1 MNLRLAGRPPGR
13 IAQAGLPARNV
24 GVAAAAVSIALAL
37 GAGSPAAT
45 AMDAPRIGSMLI
57 DMPMGRESEWQLV
70 DMRTGARRGLPRSEA
85 NPLRGEGFD
94 VWSASAARA
103 HVLMRASSTGV
114 VEFFDGAALRPS
126 GGFAL
131 SSLPGTR
138 RPKLF
143 GNPRL
148 SPDGRYILAYWK
160 ADIRQDDCELVVLD
174 RQGHVVEH
182 GSPLAYD
189 TFNSRE
195 AVAWL
200 PDGRYIHTAGNR
212 IVVRQ
217 VGNPKYLVAPL
228 HVPAQVNT
236 GNANL
241 AVSPDGKRLAITL
254 NVPLRNR
261 AGVDIGY
268 SLLFVA
274 GLDGSGLRPLTTPSQ
289 VTLDHAVSMA
299 HGFPSWAPDGSW
311 LVIAPKGPHAM
322 GAITY
327 GNNCLPVLAL
337 PADAMKVAVDGLR
350 DPASMLMEPGKDV
363 LKSCDYV
370 QWLDW

>member
-1 MNLRLAGRPPGR
+1 MTQRSRLAAGFGLAALLFAPGMP
-13 IAQAGLPARNV
+13 IAA
-24 GVAAAAVSIALAL
+24 
-37 GAGSPAAT
+37 
-45 AMDAPRIGSMLI
+45 AMDAPRIGSMLV
-57 DMPMGRESEWQLV
+57 DMPMGRENEWQLV
-70 DMRTGARRGLPRSEA
+70 DMRTGVRRVLPRSEA

-94 VWSASAARA
+94 VWSASASRA
-103 HVLMRASSTGV
+103 HLLMRASSTGV
-114 VEFFDGAALRPS
+114 VEFFDGPTLRPS

-131 SSLPGTR
+131 SSLPATR
-138 RPKLF
+138 RPKFF

-174 RQGHVVEH
+174 RQGHIVER
-182 GSPLAYD
+182 GSPLDYD

-195 AVAWL
+195 AIAWL

-217 VGNPKYLVAPL
+217 IGNAKYLIAPL
-228 HVPAQVNT
+228 HLPPRVDT

-254 NVPLRNR
+254 NVPMRNN

-274 GLDGSGLRPLTTPSQ
+274 ALDGNGLRALTVPSQ
-289 VTLDHAVSMA
+289 ASLEHAVSMA
-299 HGFPSWAPDGSW
+299 HGFPNWAPDSRW

-322 GAITY
+322 GAISY
-327 GNNCLPVLAL
+327 GNNCLSILAL
-337 PADAMKVAVDGLR
+337 QADGAKLTVDGLR
-350 DPASMLMEPGKDV
+350 DPASMLVEPGKEV

>member
-1 MNLRLAGRPPGR
+1 MTHRSRL
-13 IAQAGLPARNV
+13 
-24 GVAAAAVSIALAL
+24 AAAASLVALMSGPGVPIAA
-37 GAGSPAAT
+37 
-45 AMDAPRIGSMLI
+45 AMDAPRLGTMLV
-57 DMPMGRESEWQLV
+57 DMPMGRENEWQLV
-70 DMRTGARRGLPRSEA
+70 DMRTGAHRTLPRSDA

-94 VWSASAARA
+94 VWSASASSA
-103 HVLMRASSTGV
+103 HLLMRASSTGL
-114 VEFFDGAALRPS
+114 VEFFDGLTLRPS

-131 SSLPGTR
+131 SSLPQTR
-138 RPKLF
+138 RPKFF

-174 RQGHVVEH
+174 RHGRIVEH
-182 GSPLAYD
+182 GSPLNYD

-195 AVAWL
+195 AIAWL

-217 VGNPKYLVAPL
+217 IGNPKYLIAPL
-228 HVPAQVNT
+228 HLPPNVNT

-241 AVSPDGKRLAITL
+241 AVSPDGKHLAITL
-254 NVPLRNR
+254 NVPLRNN
-261 AGVDIGY
+261 AGVEIGY
-268 SLLFVA
+268 SLLFVG
-274 GLDGSGLRPLTTPSQ
+274 GLDGSGLHALTVPSQ
-289 VTLDHAVSMA
+289 VSLDHAVSMA
-299 HGFPSWAPDGSW
+299 HGFPSWAPDGRW

-322 GAITY
+322 GAMNY

-337 PADAMKVAVDGLR
+337 PPDGTKLAVDGLR
-350 DPASMLMEPGKDV
+350 DPASMLVEPGKEV
-363 LKSCDYV
+363 LRSCDYV

>member
-1 MNLRLAGRPPGR
+1 MTPRSRLAV
-13 IAQAGLPARNV
+13 AL
-24 GVAAAAVSIALAL
+24 GVAALLSGTARPTAAAS
-37 GAGSPAAT
+37 
-45 AMDAPRIGSMLI
+45 DAPRIGSMLV
-57 DMPMGRESEWQLV
+57 DMPRGRESDWQLV
-70 DMRTGARRGLPRSEA
+70 DMRTGARRILPRSEA
-85 NPLRGEGFD
+85 NPVRGEGFD
-94 VWSASAARA
+94 VWSASGSRA

-114 VEFFDGAALRPS
+114 VEFFDGSTLRPS

-138 RPKLF
+138 RPKFF

-174 RQGHVVEH
+174 RQGHIVEH

-217 VGNPKYLVAPL
+217 IGNPKYLVAPL
-228 HVPAQVNT
+228 HLPPQVNT

-261 AGVDIGY
+261 AGVDIAD

-274 GLDGSGLRPLTTPSQ
+274 ALDGSGLHALTTPSQ

-299 HGFPSWAPDGSW
+299 HGFPSWAPDGRW

-322 GAITY
+322 GAMTY
-327 GNNCLPVLAL
+327 GNNCLSILAL
-337 PADAMKVAVDGLR
+337 PADGPRQAVDGLR
-350 DPASMLMEPGKDV
+350 DPASMLVAPGNEV

>member
-1 MNLRLAGRPPGR
+1 MTRRSRLA
-13 IAQAGLPARNV
+13 A
-24 GVAAAAVSIALAL
+24 AL
-37 GAGSPAAT
+37 GLAALLSGPGVPIAA
-45 AMDAPRIGSMLI
+45 AMDAPRIGTMLV
-57 DMPMGRESEWQLV
+57 DMPLGRENEWRLV
-70 DMRTGARRGLPRSEA
+70 DMRSGAQRTLPRSEA

-94 VWSASAARA
+94 VWSASASRA

-114 VEFFDGAALRPS
+114 VEFFDGATLRPG

-138 RPKLF
+138 RPKFF

-174 RQGHVVEH
+174 RQGHIVER
-182 GSPLAYD
+182 GSPLDYD

-195 AVAWL
+195 AIAWL

-217 VGNPKYLVAPL
+217 IGNPKYLIAPL
-228 HVPAQVNT
+228 HLPPHVST
-236 GNANL
+236 GNATL
-241 AVSPDGKRLAITL
+241 AVSPDGKRLALTL
-254 NVPLRNR
+254 NVPWRNN
-261 AGVDIGY
+261 AGVEIGY
-268 SLLFVA
+268 SQLFVA
-274 GLDGSGLRPLTTPSQ
+274 ALDGNGLRALTVPSQ
-289 VTLDHAVSMA
+289 VTLEHAVSMA
-299 HGFPSWAPDGSW
+299 HGFPSWAPDGRW
-311 LVIAPKGPHAM
+311 LAIAPKGPHAM
-322 GAITY
+322 GAISY
-327 GNNCLPVLAL
+327 GNNCLAVLAL
-337 PADAMKVAVDGLR
+337 PADGAKLPVDGLR
-350 DPASMLMEPGKDV
+350 DPAAMLVEPGTEV

>member
-1 MNLRLAGRPPGR
+1 MTHRSRHAAAL
-13 IAQAGLPARNV
+13 
-24 GVAAAAVSIALAL
+24 GVAALLSAAAV
-37 GAGSPAAT
+37 AT
-45 AMDAPRIGSMLI
+45 SAAMDAPRVGSMLV
-57 DMPMGRESEWQLV
+57 DMPRGRESEWQIV
-70 DMRTGARRGLPRSEA
+70 DMRTGAGRVLPRSEA

-103 HVLMRASSTGV
+103 HVLIRASSAGV
-114 VEFFDGAALRPS
+114 VEFFDGATLRPS

-138 RPKLF
+138 RPKFF

-174 RQGHVVEH
+174 RQGHIVEH

-217 VGNPKYLVAPL
+217 IGNPKYLVAPL

-254 NVPLRNR
+254 NVPLRNH

-274 GLDGSGLRPLTTPSQ
+274 GLDGSGLRALTTPSQ

-299 HGFPSWAPDGSW
+299 HGFPSWAPDGRW

-322 GAITY
+322 GAMTY
-327 GNNCLPVLAL
+327 GNNCLSVLAL
-337 PADAMKVAVDGLR
+337 PADGTKLPVDGLR
-350 DPASMLMEPGKDV
+350 DPASMLVAPGNEA